1 MSVAEP
7 TSENEIS
14 RPVLRLRKANQET
27 PRRSNEKARGTLGLL
42 AVSLRLKDENVEC
55 HDIVAIDSII
65 NSSDKN
71 AIRMVSECCRNAI
84 DSVNI

>member
-55 HDIVAIDSII
+55 HDIIAGEVPP
-65 NSSDKN
+65 
-71 AIRMVSECCRNAI
+71 R
-84 DSVNI
+84 